1 MIKRKRKKGQTLIY
15 KKSHRKQ
22 KIDQHDLQKK
32 ENGGELMC
40 SGRISSSWS
49 AYGTHRANLV
59 IMSMISHQWEKDRIV
74 ITTNGTHPWSF
85 VTQILR
91 NGQPSHGGD
100 RKTVEWRIQLSHME
114 LLVRKQLGHMELLV
128 RKQLSHMELLV
139 RKLYPFGIFK
149 LFLPQYSK
157 QINLH

>member
-15 KKSHRKQ
+15 KKSHWKQ

-59 IMSMISHQWEKDRIV
+59 IMSMIVINEKRTELWLRQMEHTRGHLWLRYSATV
-74 ITTNGTHPWSF
+74 NQVMVATVKLSNGEFNLATWNSWFGSNLATWNSSF
-85 VTQILR
+85 
-91 NGQPSHGGD
+91 GS
-100 RKTVEWRIQLSHME
+100 
-114 LLVRKQLGHMELLV
+114 
-128 RKQLSHMELLV
+128 
-139 RKLYPFGIFK
+139 
-149 LFLPQYSK
+149 
-157 QINLH
+157 NLATWNS